1 MEERGSE
8 GGDILDEEGAGDGEE
23 AGWSGPMT
31 SARGVRRTACS
42 STVAC
47 EDDDTHVVASL
58 RSSIDPS
65 PVARRLAVTMDSV
78 CRYYE
83 HGCSLIIPRRN

>member
-8 GGDILDEEGAGDGEE
+8 GGGILDEEGAGDGEE

-47 EDDDTHVVASL
+47 EDDTHVVASL
-58 RSSIDPS
+58 HTLYLRSI
-65 PVARRLAVTMDSV
+65 AGGKKT
-78 CRYYE
+78 
-83 HGCSLIIPRRN
+83 GCDDG